1 MTSALDTLTP
11 SVGITSAVTS
21 PIPSA
26 IPSAMAGATTAA
38 SGAGG
43 AGASGYRVTL
53 SALTEAAGDL
63 GNQAQQ
69 LGGVQSKL
77 TGAALAANA
86 FGQLPQS
93 SQVAQVHSGTVTQAA
108 QTVGTAQQR
117 TTTLATGLTNSVT
130 NYQTGD
136 ETVAGYYRSL
146 SDGQGSTSTTST
158 AGATGSGGG
167 AFADQIAANRTKVAA
182 ALTAEQA
189 NQTSLKSQLTALQNE
204 DKANPTDEFGRGL
217 NEYQE
222 SQLQKQI
229 ATSQQKISLYQDI
242 VANNRQII
250 DFDPSGQGR
259 IAELIGNI
267 TPDTK
272 NVGVL
277 VPGTFTNMADFN
289 KYAQDAASFV
299 NADPKG
305 DLAMV
310 AWADGNFPQSLV
322 PAAADP
328 SYSQALAPDLASFS
342 HQLRDQIDTQAGP
355 GNDVQVTYA
364 GHSYGGP
371 VVGLAEQDGLDAN
384 RTLYVESAGMGHDVW
399 QPSDL
404 HDMQSDVQR
413 YSMTAPGDPIS
424 AIQGVQLFGLGH
436 GADPNTFSGVTD
448 LASGN
453 YANGQPITGL
463 AAHNGVLTT
472 GSDAWR
478 NMYGVFTGGAVTP
491 APPKPAQPDPSLYL
505 P

>member
-1 MTSALDTLTP
+1 MASALDTLAPTSVTP
-11 SVGITSAVTS
+11 TAS
-21 PIPSA
+21 PVLGA
-26 IPSAMAGATTAA
+26 TAGAA
-38 SGAGG
+38 
-43 AGASGYRVTL
+43 AGAAAGTSSAAGSTGYRVTP
-53 SALTEAAGDL
+53 SALTEAASDL
-63 GNQAQQ
+63 GQQAQQ
-69 LGGVQSKL
+69 LSNVQTQI
-77 TGAALAANA
+77 TGATLPATA

-93 SQVAQVHSGTVTQAA
+93 SQVAQAHSATLSQLAR
-108 QTVGTAQQR
+108 TVGTTQQR

-130 NYQTGD
+130 NYQYGD
-136 ETVAGYYRSL
+136 QTVAGYYRSL
-146 SDGQGSTSTTST
+146 LDGQGSTTGTNGATT
-158 AGATGSGGG
+158 TGSGG
-167 AFADQIAANRTKVAA
+167 AFASQIAANRTKVAS
-182 ALTAEQA
+182 ALTSEQA
-189 NQTSLKSQLTALQNE
+189 NQASLQSRLTALQNE
-204 DKANPTDEFGRGL
+204 DKIDPTDEFARGL
-217 NEYQE
+217 NQYEE
-222 SQLQKQI
+222 SKLQQQI
-229 ATSQQKISLYQDI
+229 DTSQQKISLYQDI
-242 VANNRQII
+242 IANNRQII
-250 DFDPSGQGR
+250 DFDPSGNGR

-289 KYAQDAASFV
+289 KYAQDAGSFV

-342 HQLRDQIDTQAGP
+342 HQLRDQINAQAGP

-404 HDMQSDVQR
+404 HDTQSDVQR
-413 YSMTAPGDPIS
+413 YAMTAPGDPIS
-424 AIQGVQLFGLGH
+424 AIQGVQLFGIGH
-436 GADPNTFSGVTD
+436 GADPNTFPGVTD
-448 LASGN
+448 LATGN
-453 YANGQPITGL
+453 YANGQPISGL

-472 GSDAWR
+472 GSDAWK
-478 NMYGVFTGGAVTP
+478 NMYGVFTGGPVTP
-491 APPKPAQPDPSLYL
+491 APPKPPAPDPSLYL